1 MSRLQ
6 QLTSLIA
13 GLLLLCLAPAVSSLA
28 DPTTGRGAGH
38 AASDEAQKANQSAQT
53 RAIATFAAGCY
64 WCVESDFDKVKGVTA
79 TISGFMGG
87 HVKNPTYKQVSR
99 GGTGHIEVLQVTYD
113 PRRVTYKALLDHF
126 WRNVDPLDGGG
137 QFCDR
142 GYSYKPA
149 IFAHNEEQRRLAETS
164 KIKVA
169 KRFQKPIAVEIRD
182 ASTFTPAGEHH
193 QNYYKKHPWKYK
205 YYRYGCGR
213 DQRLRTLWG
222 AKTG

>member
-1 MSRLQ
+1 M
-6 QLTSLIA
+6 LT
-13 GLLLLCLAPAVSSLA
+13 LLPVLAAVV
-28 DPTTGRGAGH
+28 TI
-38 AASDEAQKANQSAQT
+38 AASSMLLPLQSNDAEANPGNKKTTAT
-53 RAIATFAAGCY
+53 ATFAAGCY

-87 HVKNPTYKQVSR
+87 HVKNPTYKQVSA

-113 PRRVTYKALLDHF
+113 PSKVTYKQLLDHY
-126 WRNVDPLDGGG
+126 WVNVDPLDGGG

-149 IFAHNEEQRRLAETS
+149 IFVHNAEQRQLAEAS
-164 KIKVA
+164 KNKVEA
-169 KRFQKPIAVEIRD
+169 RFKKPIAVEIL
-182 ASTFTPAGEHH
+182 AAETFYPAGEFH

-222 AKTG
+222 TKTG